1 VFAIGPGAD
10 NFSQQEK
17 RVKLMNERPRMTG
30 GSGRSSRP
38 YTPARRLFA
47 VAAAAATVSAAVL
60 SAAACSSSS
69 SSQSTTSQASH
80 PASASIVVAA
90 VPATGAAGLYIAE
103 QRGLFAAAGLHVTIK
118 SSVSAADVIPD
129 LINGSVNVSLGQWT
143 SAIAVAAR
151 GIGLRALGP
160 GNAGGPGL
168 EQVVVA
174 AHSPVTTLAQLKGK
188 TIAVNALSG
197 LSQLLTDSALAKAG
211 VAAAQV
217 HYTVIPFPDMA
228 AALAAHRV
236 DAALMIQ
243 PYLAKA
249 GHQVTELA
257 DIDQGATQ
265 DFPITGYIATAAW
278 VKKNPSVAASFIR
291 ALNQGQK
298 LAASDRSAVNKA
310 VVQYVGVSQQAA
322 ASMTLGAFPPSVK
335 TADLNRVATMMQSY
349 GLLPKSV
356 NVSTVAAGMTS

>member
-1 VFAIGPGAD
+1 
-10 NFSQQEK
+10 
-17 RVKLMNERPRMTG
+17 M
-30 GSGRSSRP
+30 
-38 YTPARRLFA
+38 PARRLSS
-47 VAAAAATVSAAVL
+47 VAATVAIVSAAAL
-60 SAAACSSSS
+60 TAAACSSSS
-69 SSQSTTSQASH
+69 SQSSAPSATGQATH
-80 PASASIVVAA
+80 LANANVVVAA

-103 QRGLFAAAGLHVTIK
+103 QRGLFAAAGLHVTIE

-160 GNAGGPGL
+160 GNSGGPGL
-168 EQVVVA
+168 EEVVVA
-174 AHSPVTTLAQLKGK
+174 AHSPVKSLAQLKGK

-197 LSQLLTDSALAKAG
+197 LSQLVTDSALAKAG
-211 VAAAQV
+211 VSPGQV

-228 AALAAHRV
+228 GALAAHRV

-249 GHQVTELA
+249 AHQVTMLA
-257 DIDQGATQ
+257 DIDQGATA

-278 VKKNPSVAASFIR
+278 VQKNPAVAAAFIR
-291 ALNQGQK
+291 ALGQGQK
-298 LAASDRSAVNKA
+298 LAATSRAAVNQA
-310 VVQYVGVSQQAA
+310 VVKYVGVTPQAA
-322 ASMTLGAFPPSVK
+322 ATMTLGAFPLSVSA
-335 TADLNRVATMMQSY
+335 ADLNRVASLMQSY

-356 NVSTVAAGMTS
+356 NVSSVASGMTK